1 MFALENPAG
10 LSKEDLSLI
19 KSWRHRVAGKF
30 FIFRQLKKHAI
41 FMTDNNVYAVLS
53 LQSFFEELV
62 PQIPCYVE
70 TVLMPFEEHIIYDGL
85 LTPYPIVF
93 GRGIQASMNEG
104 YMDAKKNRKIIET
117 LAADAELSAIDCAV
131 VA

>member
-1 MFALENPAG
+1 
-10 LSKEDLSLI
+10 
-19 KSWRHRVAGKF
+19 
-30 FIFRQLKKHAI
+30 
-41 FMTDNNVYAVLS
+41 
-53 LQSFFEELV
+53 
-62 PQIPCYVE
+62 
-70 TVLMPFEEHIIYDGL
+70 MPFEEHIIYDGL